1 MPLMHYHET
10 LCQTLSLKT
19 CLLNISAINQ
29 DCPSGKFE
37 LIPMMAK
44 TVLIF
49 KIFTVQPQMMK
60 NTNSYSAQS
69 LTDFQITVANY
80 HHQYGI
86 ISKFMSTSQ

>member
-1 MPLMHYHET
+1 
-10 LCQTLSLKT
+10 
-19 CLLNISAINQ
+19 
-29 DCPSGKFE
+29 
-37 LIPMMAK
+37 MMAK